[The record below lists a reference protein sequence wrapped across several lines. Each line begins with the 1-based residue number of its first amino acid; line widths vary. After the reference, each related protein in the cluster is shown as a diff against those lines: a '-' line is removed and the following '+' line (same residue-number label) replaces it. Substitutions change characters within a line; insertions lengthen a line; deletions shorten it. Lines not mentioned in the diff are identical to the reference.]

1 MSKKSNTTN
10 ARKFYRRRQIL
21 KEELG
26 MAKKNRKK
34 QTIKGFSQLESIN
47 LQSMLAEK
55 QIAENGADNFEFIAE
70 CDGMRVSFSI
80 NVPIDKNKPFPEDL
94 LREVVTYGVC
104 CKDSEFHLMETML
117 KSIDHS
123 GVQTMIQNFVMYAND
138 MRKEFESMECSKSQT
153 IESLDQLHEKLKDL
167 APNSIYIARRNKR
180 QNQTQPNQ
188 ELNMENQTQQTV
200 DEFSHLFAM
209 DVMAEVNKEIE
220 AQLRSRGASE
230 EEIALFMSKMDQ
242 TIHAMNSVKATA
254 AEAGEPVT
262 QTVSIE
268 EAATTNPQPETTIIK
283 EETMTDNVNQT
294 IDQAAAA
301 VSNAAKAAADTA
313 SSAAASAADTTKETI
328 NKTKAVTTKAAE
340 ETKGFFARHQ
350 KKLYIGLGLIG
361 LGGAAYFGWKK
372 FGGSIVDAGEAA
384 VEVVVDTAGQAVS

>member
-21 KEELG
+21 KEELE
-26 MAKKNRKK
+26 MAKKNCKK
-34 QTIKGFSQLESIN
+34 QAIKGFSQLESMN

-70 CDGMRVSFSI
+70 CDGVRASFSI
-80 NVPIDKNKPFPEDL
+80 NIPIDKNKPFPEDL

-123 GVQTMIQNFVMYAND
+123 GVQTMVQNFVMYAND

-153 IESLDQLHEKLKDL
+153 IESLDQLNEKLKDL
-167 APNSIYIARRNKR
+167 APNSIYIAQRNKR

-188 ELNMENQTQQTV
+188 ELNMENQTQQPQV
-200 DEFSHLFAM
+200 
-209 DVMAEVNKEIE
+209 
-220 AQLRSRGASE
+220 
-230 EEIALFMSKMDQ
+230 EEIQ
-242 TIHAMNSVKATA
+242 ATA

-262 QTVSIE
+262 QTVSTE

-294 IDQAAAA
+294 INEAAAA
-301 VSNAAKAAADTA
+301 AYNAAKAAADAA
-313 SSAAASAADTTKETI
+313 SSAADTTKETT
-328 NKTKAVTTKAAE
+328 NKTKAVTTKAAK

-372 FGGSIVDAGEAA
+372 FGSLIDAGETA
-384 VEVVVDTAGQAVS
+384 VEVVVDTAGAAS